1 MALYTL
7 ADLHLAADV
16 AKPMDIFGGRWQGHT
31 EKIIKN
37 WRALVAPEDT
47 IVLGGDISWGIN
59 LAEAKGD
66 FALIDSLP
74 GKKIIL
80 KGNHDLW
87 WETASKMHRFLDEN
101 GFTTS
106 YGSFFDDH
114 DVKVQVFPYDKEG
127 DESAYLVNDTIKA
140 GDVRAVEPLQ

>member
-47 IVLGGDISWGIN
+47 IVLGGLLSAGATQGELPEGQEKVPWGMTVSRN
-59 LAEAKGD
+59 SLA
-66 FALIDSLP
+66 
-74 GKKIIL
+74 
-80 KGNHDLW
+80 W
-87 WETASKMHRFLDEN
+87 WPRTAPTN
-101 GFTTS
+101 
-106 YGSFFDDH
+106 
-114 DVKVQVFPYDKEG
+114 
-127 DESAYLVNDTIKA
+127 
-140 GDVRAVEPLQ
+140 

>member
-74 GKKIIL
+74 GKDHFEGQPRSVV
-80 KGNHDLW
+80 GNCLQN
-87 WETASKMHRFLDEN
+87 APFL
-101 GFTTS
+101 
-106 YGSFFDDH
+106 
-114 DVKVQVFPYDKEG
+114 
-127 DESAYLVNDTIKA
+127 
-140 GDVRAVEPLQ
+140 R

>member
-47 IVLGGDISWGIN
+47 MVLGGDIS
-59 LAEAKGD
+59 
-66 FALIDSLP
+66 
-74 GKKIIL
+74 
-80 KGNHDLW
+80 
-87 WETASKMHRFLDEN
+87 
-101 GFTTS
+101 
-106 YGSFFDDH
+106 
-114 DVKVQVFPYDKEG
+114 
-127 DESAYLVNDTIKA
+127 
-140 GDVRAVEPLQ
+140 

>member
-47 IVLGGDISWGIN
+47 IVWAGIFRGAST
-59 LAEAKGD
+59 LRKRKA
-66 FALIDSLP
+66 
-74 GKKIIL
+74 IL
-80 KGNHDLW
+80 
-87 WETASKMHRFLDEN
+87 R
-101 GFTTS
+101 
-106 YGSFFDDH
+106 
-114 DVKVQVFPYDKEG
+114 
-127 DESAYLVNDTIKA
+127 
-140 GDVRAVEPLQ
+140 

>member
-127 DESAYLVNDTIKA
+127 DESSYLVNDTIKA
-140 GDVRAVEPLQ
+140 GDVRAVEPVQ

>member
-66 FALIDSLP
+66 FALIELAAGQKDHFEGQSRSVV
-74 GKKIIL
+74 
-80 KGNHDLW
+80 GNRLQN
-87 WETASKMHRFLDEN
+87 APFL
-101 GFTTS
+101 
-106 YGSFFDDH
+106 
-114 DVKVQVFPYDKEG
+114 
-127 DESAYLVNDTIKA
+127 
-140 GDVRAVEPLQ
+140 R